1 MGAPFADVVA
11 PFVLY
16 KRRHARYGS
25 DNEAVDIFEE
35 LMKCGLL
42 KPAVV
47 ETFQEGNAANRAAV
61 GTAILAELCAGWM
74 STTPI
79 DGSPSTGSLCAQDV
93 DWLKTSRVYDDIQYV
108 RANQRDSP
116 AADIIASVPRIRFVF
131 LFGDMGIILKYG
143 SHDLLALEY
152 YHVDAEGRVVEEML
166 NPEEHFRFSALR
178 EACRERVRENV
189 EIRFMHQPS

>member
-1 MGAPFADVVA
+1 M
-11 PFVLY
+11 
-16 KRRHARYGS
+16 
-25 DNEAVDIFEE
+25 
-35 LMKCGLL
+35 
-42 KPAVV
+42 
-47 ETFQEGNAANRAAV
+47 T
-61 GTAILAELCAGWM
+61 
-74 STTPI
+74 TTPI

-116 AADIIASVPRIRFVF
+116 AATADIIASVPRIRFVF

-143 SHDLLALEY
+143 SHDLFALEY

-166 NPEEHFRFSALR
+166 DPEERSRFSALR